1 MLQTRRPTTR
11 HWATRYPLRVGF
23 DSSDKTQPEAEGRS
37 RQRVLG
43 LDACQKMN
51 RPWNIGLLMALLTI
65 LGGMAWWLVD
75 RGRNEIVITGLPAE
89 DMRFL
94 VIDTDHG
101 ALSGQTFTIL
111 DGEVDLGWGYSI
123 KGSRML
129 IRISDETGIHYE
141 GDLVVDQSGIT
152 RLSIPRSKS

>member
-1 MLQTRRPTTR
+1 
-11 HWATRYPLRVGF
+11 
-23 DSSDKTQPEAEGRS
+23 
-37 RQRVLG
+37 
-43 LDACQKMN
+43 MN

-123 KGSRML
+123 KGSKML
-129 IRISDETGIHYE
+129 IRISDDTGIHYE